1 MSTFHI
7 VGLLCP
13 IENIDAA
20 NDAAFA
26 LSGIEADR
34 QTFSP
39 DAVLTRDGQAWVY
52 AHGPLSA
59 ESFAQLPT
67 LASLLGGIYFETAG
81 DFWVQVAIR
90 GFAIAD
96 EETP

>member
-1 MSTFHI
+1 MTFHI

-20 NDAAFA
+20 NAAAFQ
-26 LSGIEADR
+26 LSQIEADR

-39 DAVLTRDGQAWVY
+39 DVVLTRDGEIWVY

-67 LASLLGGIYFETAG
+67 LASLLGGIYFETTG
-81 DFWVQVAIR
+81 DFWEQIAAL
-90 GFAIAD
+90 GF
-96 EETP
+96 EVVGE

>member
-20 NDAAFA
+20 NAAA
-26 LSGIEADR
+26 VQLSGLEADR

-39 DAVLTRDGQAWVY
+39 DAVLARDGELWAY
-52 AHGPLSA
+52 AHGPLSV
-59 ESFAQLPT
+59 ESFAQLPA
-67 LASLLGGIYFETAG
+67 LADMLGGVYFETNS
-81 DFWVQVAIR
+81 DFWEQVAAR
-90 GFAIAD
+90 GFEVVD
-96 EETP
+96 

>member
-1 MSTFHI
+1 MTFHI

-13 IENIDAA
+13 IDQIDAA
-20 NDAAFA
+20 NDAAVQ
-26 LSGIEADR
+26 LSGLEADR

-39 DAVLTRDGQAWVY
+39 DAVLARDGELWAY
-52 AHGPLSA
+52 AHGPLSE
-59 ESFAQLPT
+59 ESFAQLPA
-67 LASLLGGIYFETAG
+67 LSDMLGGVYFETSG
-81 DFWVQVAIR
+81 DFWEQVTAR

>member
-1 MSTFHI
+1 MTFHI

-39 DAVLTRDGQAWVY
+39 DSVLTRDGELWCY
-52 AHGPLSA
+52 AHGPLSV
-59 ESFAQLPT
+59 ESFAQLPA
-67 LASLLGGIYFETAG
+67 LSAMLGGVYFETSG
-81 DFWVQVAIR
+81 DFWEQVTSR
-90 GFAIAD
+90 GFEIVD
-96 EETP
+96 EENP